1 VQGYTRHQLKQ
12 DKFAEKTKEAVQW
25 TAGHQS
31 SLIWGI
37 GLVLLA
43 ALVVYG
49 YFSWQNHQNEAAN
62 AALGAGMRTL
72 SAQVLPPG
80 SPTKPDNKETFASTG
95 DRAKAA
101 QQQFKAT
108 ADQFDKFPYP
118 KAAKIARYMEGVTA
132 MQSGDNASAEATLK
146 GLTGSRDANVAALA
160 KMSLATLYRATN
172 RSSEAV
178 KIYKDLQDHPT
189 DTVSKVQ
196 AQLEMAEMYESSDP
210 QQASSIYRQIQNDD
224 PKSVAAQIAGA
235 KLAAPK

>member
-25 TAGHQS
+25 TAGHQRP
-31 SLIWGI
+31 LVWGV
-37 GLVLLA
+37 GVVMVAALA
-43 ALVVYG
+43 AYG
-49 YFSWQNHQNEAAN
+49 YLLWQNHQNEAAN
-62 AALGAGMRTL
+62 MALGAGMRTL

-80 SPTKPDNKETFASTG
+80 SPTKPDNKDTFASAT

-101 QQQFKAT
+101 HQQFKAT
-108 ADQFDKFPYP
+108 ADQFDKFPYS

-146 GLTGSRDANVAALA
+146 TVAASRDADVAALA
-160 KMSLATLYRATN
+160 KMSLASLYRATN
-172 RSSEAV
+172 RSSEAI

-196 AQLEMAEMYESSDP
+196 AQLEMAAMYESSDP
-210 QQASSIYRQIQNDD
+210 QQASGIYQQIQKDD
-224 PKSVAAQIAGA
+224 PTSTAAQIAGA

>member
-1 VQGYTRHQLKQ
+1 MQGYTRHQLKQ

-25 TAGHQS
+25 TAGHQT
-31 SLIWGI
+31 SLVWSIAVVM
-37 GLVLLA
+37 LVGLA
-43 ALVVYG
+43 AYG
-49 YFSWQNHQNEAAN
+49 YVWWQNHQNEAAN

-72 SAQVLPPG
+72 SAQVLPPA
-80 SPTKPDNKETFASTG
+80 SPTKPDNKDTFASAT

-132 MQSGDNASAEATLK
+132 MQSGDNASAETTLK
-146 GLTGSRDANVAALA
+146 GLTGSRDANVASLA

-172 RSSEAV
+172 RSAEAI
-178 KIYKDLQDHPT
+178 KIYKDIQDHPT
-189 DTVSKVQ
+189 DAVSKVQ

-210 QQASSIYRQIQNDD
+210 PQASSIYRQIQNDD
-224 PKSVAAQIAGA
+224 PKSPAAQIAAG
-235 KLAAPK
+235 KLAAQK